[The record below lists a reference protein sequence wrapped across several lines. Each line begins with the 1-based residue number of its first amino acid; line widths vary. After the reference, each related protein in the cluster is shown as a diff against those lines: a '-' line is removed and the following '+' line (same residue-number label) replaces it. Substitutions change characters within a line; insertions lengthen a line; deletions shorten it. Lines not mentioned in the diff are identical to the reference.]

1 MKRRT
6 ALQLLAASVGP
17 AQAASAQHHLVALAQ
32 APASYKLQYFSPEQS
47 ELLAQLTGMIIPA
60 DDHSPGAREAKVN
73 LFIDV
78 MVSHSGQG
86 VQDQWSSGLKL
97 VDAEALKRSGKPFLE
112 CSAADQDRILATM
125 AAGEA
130 EPKTELERFFTRLK
144 LMTID
149 GYYTSAI
156 GIHREL
162 NYKGNAVLSEFPGC
176 RHSDH

>member
-17 AQAASAQHHLVALAQ
+17 AQVAGAQHHLIALAQ
-32 APASYKLQYFSPEQS
+32 APGAYRLQYFSPEQS
-47 ELLAQLTGMIIPA
+47 ELLARLTEMILPA
-60 DDHSPGAREAKVN
+60 DDHSPGAREVQVN
-73 LFIDV
+73 LFIDLI
-78 MVSHSGQG
+78 VSHSGKDM
-86 VQDQWSSGLKL
+86 QDQWSSGLKL
-97 VDAEALKRSGKPFLE
+97 VDGEAQKSTGKPFSQ
-112 CSAADQDRILATM
+112 CGAAEQDRILAAM
-125 AAGEA
+125 AAGES

-162 NYKGNAVLSEFPGC
+162 KYKGNAVLSDFPGC
-176 RHSDH
+176 RHTDH